1 MKKVEFKI
9 LPKYGDRVVTAN
21 HDKYVLLMYYMSE
34 RNDIPT
40 ITRII
45 SELEIVKSGE
55 KTFEEVF
62 TDIYGTI
69 PISWIAGEFECDKDN
84 AYFISNN
91 PDNEPSFEM
100 PLQELINLMQEW
112 KAFLEG

>member
-1 MKKVEFKI
+1 MKKVNFYLDKMGVKSVEQTDN
-9 LPKYGDRVVTAN
+9 KYI
-21 HDKYVLLMYYMSE
+21 LLMYYMSE
-34 RNDIPT
+34 RNDVPT

-45 SELEIVKSGE
+45 SELETVQSGE

-62 TDIYGTI
+62 TDVYGTI
-69 PISWIAGEFECDKDN
+69 AISWSAGEFECNKDT

-91 PDNEPSFEM
+91 PDSEPSLEM
-100 PLQELINLMQEW
+100 PLQELIDLMKEW